1 MRDITS
7 LFVRGL
13 LPSFRKLK
21 KITKEPAL
29 TGKIKENINKV
40 RVSRYIAGG
49 QVIRLTS
56 YFHVTKEESDIRIV
70 YNLKS
75 CRLNSAL
82 WAPYFWMHT
91 IHNLLDFA
99 NHVS

>member
-40 RVSRYIAGG
+40 RARRYISGG
-49 QVIRLTS
+49 QVLNLTS
-56 YFHVTKEESDIRIV
+56 YFYVPKGDS
-70 YNLKS
+70 
-75 CRLNSAL
+75 
-82 WAPYFWMHT
+82 
-91 IHNLLDFA
+91 
-99 NHVS
+99 